1 MHKRALPV
9 KAVQPKKPA
18 NLALFSIAARPTCG
32 VVIETKTN

>member
-9 KAVQPKKPA
+9 KAAQPKTPE
-18 NLALFSIAARPTCG
+18 NLALFSIAARLTCG